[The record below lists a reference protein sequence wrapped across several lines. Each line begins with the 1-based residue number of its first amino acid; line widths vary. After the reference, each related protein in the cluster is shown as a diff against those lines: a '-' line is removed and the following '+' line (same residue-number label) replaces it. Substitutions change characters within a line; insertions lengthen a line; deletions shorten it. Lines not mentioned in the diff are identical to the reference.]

1 MDKFHKP
8 RTHKDKTKY
17 DRKSVSEN
25 LMDDLEPI
33 IHDQEDSSEN
43 WENEGGAIH
52 PDYVHPTEHDESDDL
67 EAAKR
72 VKRPE
77 KVWKPFNGG
86 RGG

>member
-1 MDKFHKP
+1 M
-8 RTHKDKTKY
+8 KDVKITE
-17 DRKSVSEN
+17 SEK
-25 LMDDLEPI
+25 LQDELEPI
-33 IHDQEDSSEN
+33 VQTLGKSIN
-43 WENEGGAIH
+43 AA
-52 PDYVHPTEHDESDDL
+52 HPTEHDESDDL